1 MPPTT
6 MDPQI
11 LLDAATDYSAIR
23 SYTDDVIRWLATA
36 LDAHSACAGT
46 DNAGTQWAA
55 DYDRIA
61 IEAVAAGT
69 NIANASGKLHDLLA
83 ATWVDFVNIERSN
96 QNPAEPTESTPPQ
109 PLSTAVPT
117 FKGSYGGEADTPDGW
132 ELISLQLE
140 GRHWPDGNPDKLRAL
155 ASVWQ
160 TASDCLRDA
169 NNATGNAWGTLEEF
183 ASDEV
188 PHALAYLNGVYVST
202 RDVHEKYENLA
213 TVCKDWATTIVDAR
227 RRIVETIG
235 TATVTDARAEAAIA
249 AGVGVALDEVDIAVH
264 TAIGALT
271 AVESKLA
278 DVDRGLQPILD
289 ANPTTFNAR
298 IIESGGFWNFH
309 KPPEFLPGFPDAKP
323 VKY

>member
-1 MPPTT
+1 

-109 PLSTAVPT
+109 LLSSTVPT
-117 FKGSYGGEADTPDGW
+117 FKCSYGGDADTPDGW
-132 ELISLQLE
+132 ESISRKLE
-140 GRHWPDGNPDKLRAL
+140 GRRWPDGNPEKLRAL

-188 PHALAYLNGVYVST
+188 PHALAYMNGVYVST
-202 RDVHEKYENLA
+202 RDVHESMKTWRLCA
-213 TVCKDWATTIVDAR
+213 KTGPR
-227 RRIVETIG
+227 RSWTP
-235 TATVTDARAEAAIA
+235 A
-249 AGVGVALDEVDIAVH
+249 
-264 TAIGALT
+264 GAL
-271 AVESKLA
+271 SKPSGQPPSPMRAQKQRLRPA
-278 DVDRGLQPILD
+278 LVLHSTKSISPYTLQSAP
-289 ANPTTFNAR
+289 
-298 IIESGGFWNFH
+298 
-309 KPPEFLPGFPDAKP
+309 
-323 VKY
+323 

>member
-6 MDPQI
+6 MNPQI
-11 LLDAATDYSAIR
+11 LLDAATDYNAIG

-55 DYDRIA
+55 GYDRIA
-61 IEAVAAGT
+61 IEAVASGT

-83 ATWVDFVNIERSN
+83 ATWVGFANIEESNKIPPRSSEDPPP
-96 QNPAEPTESTPPQ
+96 QILSSTPP
-109 PLSTAVPT
+109 S
-117 FKGSYGGEADTPDGW
+117 FKGSYGGDADAPDGW
-132 ELISLQLE
+132 ELISRHLE
-140 GRHWPDGNPDKLRAL
+140 GRRWPDGNPDKLRAL

-160 TASDCLRDA
+160 TASDRLRDA
-169 NNATGNAWGTLEEF
+169 NDATGNAWGTLEEF

-188 PHALAYLNGVYVST
+188 PHALAYMNGVYVSA
-202 RDVHEKYENLA
+202 RDVYEKYENLGTA
-213 TVCKDWATTIVDAR
+213 CEDWAATIMDAR

-235 TATVTDARAEAAIA
+235 TAILTDASAEAVVA
-249 AGVGVALDEVDIAVH
+249 ADVSVVLDAVDVAVH

-271 AVESKLA
+271 AVEAKLA
-278 DVDRGLQPILD
+278 DVDRDLQPILE

-298 IIESGGFWNFH
+298 IIESGGIWNYH
-309 KPPEFLPGFPDAKP
+309 KPPEFLPAFPDAKP

>member
-11 LLDAATDYSAIR
+11 LLDAANDYSAIR

-46 DNAGTQWAA
+46 DDAGTQWAA
-55 DYDRIA
+55 GYDRIA
-61 IEAVAAGT
+61 IEAVVAGT

-83 ATWVDFVNIERSN
+83 ATWVDFVNIERFTK
-96 QNPAEPTESTPPQ
+96 NPAEPTESTPPQ
-109 PLSTAVPT
+109 LLSSTVPT
-117 FKGSYGGEADTPDGW
+117 FKCSYGGEADAPDGW
-132 ELISLQLE
+132 ELISRKLE
-140 GRHWPDGNPDKLRAL
+140 GRRWPDGNPDKLRAL

-169 NNATGNAWGTLEEF
+169 NDATGNAWGTLEEF

-188 PHALAYLNGVYVST
+188 PHALAYMNGVYVST

-227 RRIVETIG
+227 QRIVETIG
-235 TATVTDARAEAAIA
+235 TASVTDASAEATIA
-249 AGVGVALDEVDIAVH
+249 AISVVLDAVDAAAQS
-264 TAIGALT
+264 AIGALT
-271 AVESKLA
+271 TAEAKLS
-278 DVDRGLQPILD
+278 DVDRDLQPILD

-298 IIESGGFWNFH
+298 IIKPGEIWNYH
-309 KPPEFLPGFPDAKP
+309 KPPEFLPAFPDAKP